1 MMGLPHRGFHG
12 PRRPANRI
20 ASVAVPMW
28 ILVGGVALSEPATL
42 RVTVS
47 IPPQQWLV
55 ERIGVERVEVA
66 SLIGPGDSPA
76 TFQPSD
82 AQVTSLMR
90 SDIFFSIGVP
100 YENGRWLQAVKS
112 TGRVSIVDSRLGID
126 LRPVSSSPEGFS
138 LGHVES
144 SRGDLRSG
152 LDPHIWLSPRLLRI
166 QADSVTKALQR
177 RDPEST
183 DYFEENRAQLDADL
197 DRLDRHLASK
207 LEPYRGRG
215 FLMFH
220 PSWGYFASD
229 YGLRQ
234 LAIEVEGKDPT
245 DDELTEIQSIAR
257 DLGTQVVF
265 VQPQIHSRAAEAVA
279 RAIGAKVVEIDP
291 LAPDPIDNLSK
302 VADLL
307 VASFNAGAPD

>member
-1 MMGLPHRGFHG
+1 M
-12 PRRPANRI
+12 I

-28 ILVGGVALSEPATL
+28 ILVGGVAFGEPASI

-47 IPPQQWLV
+47 IPPQRWLV
-55 ERIGVERVEVA
+55 ERIGGERVEA
-66 SLIGPGDSPA
+66 TSLLAAGDSAA

-82 AQVTSLMR
+82 AQVTALMR
-90 SDIFFSIGVP
+90 SDVFFSIGVP
-100 YENGRWLQAVKS
+100 YESGPWLKAVEG
-112 TGRVSIVDSRLGID
+112 TGRVSIVDSRQGID
-126 LRPVSSSPEGFS
+126 LRPVSSFPEGTS
-138 LGHVES
+138 LIHPES
-144 SRGDLRSG
+144 SRSGLSSG

-166 QADSVTKALQR
+166 QATTITNVLQSHN
-177 RDPEST
+177 PEST
-183 DYFEENRAQLDADL
+183 DYFEVNRAQLDADL
-197 DRLDRHLASK
+197 DRLDHHLTSK

-245 DDELTEIQSIAR
+245 DDELTKIQRIAR

-265 VQPQIHSRAAEAVA
+265 VQPHIHSRAAEAVA
-279 RAIGAKVVEIDP
+279 SAIGAKVVEIDP
-291 LAPDPIDNLSK
+291 LGPDPIGNLNEM
-302 VADLL
+302 ADLL
-307 VASFNAGAPD
+307 VASFMAGAPD